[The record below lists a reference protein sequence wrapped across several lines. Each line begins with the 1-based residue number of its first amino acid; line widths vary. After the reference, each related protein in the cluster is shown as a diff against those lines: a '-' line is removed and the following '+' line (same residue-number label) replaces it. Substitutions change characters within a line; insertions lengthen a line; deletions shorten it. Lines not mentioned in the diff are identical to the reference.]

1 MTEEE
6 RKDYLKYIENYTIN
20 DLADIF
26 NTQNFVIQD
35 KDKFNEILLYYHFK
49 QNEEIEQLQQENQSL
64 KKENKILRENAEHND
79 KVVDKVNW
87 ENLKLKNQL
96 EEYKR
101 LGFEHLND
109 KCNKLENQ
117 QKEFIEWLESYLKL
131 FDNKDIYEEG
141 SYDTIEEILSK
152 YKEIIGDDK

>member
-87 ENLKLKNQL
+87 ENLKLKKEND
-96 EEYKR
+96 EYKR
-101 LGFEHLND
+101 LGFKHLND

-117 QKEFIEWLESYLKL
+117 QKEFIEWLTNEANINPY
-131 FDNKDIYEEG
+131 DISDYDYE
-141 SYDTIEEILSK
+141 DIINTILSK
-152 YKEIIGDDK
+152 YKESGE

>member
-1 MTEEE
+1 MN
-6 RKDYLKYIENYTIN
+6 K
-20 DLADIF
+20 
-26 NTQNFVIQD
+26 
-35 KDKFNEILLYYHFK
+35 
-49 QNEEIEQLQQENQSL
+49 EEIEELKEFTIDLTDIDELALGLEICSKKSNMVIQELIDTIVQLQQENQSL

-87 ENLKLKNQL
+87 ENLKLKKQL

-117 QKEFIEWLESYLKL
+117 QKEFIAWLENEKNINPYDISDY
-131 FDNKDIYEEG
+131 IYE
-141 SYDTIEEILSK
+141 DIINTILSK
-152 YKEIIGDDK
+152 YEDIIYK

>member
-1 MTEEE
+1 MSEEE
-6 RKDYLKYIENYTIN
+6 LCREIKSGAFSMQV
-20 DLADIF
+20 ADCERNIR
-26 NTQNFVIQD
+26 IQ
-35 KDKFNEILLYYHFK
+35 F
-49 QNEEIEQLQQENQSL
+49 EQLQQENQSL

-87 ENLKLKNQL
+87 ENLKLKKEL

-117 QKEFIEWLESYLKL
+117 QKEFIDYINSYIKL
-131 FDNKDIYEEG
+131 LSDDHDYIEERQKDIL
-141 SYDTIEEILSK
+141 EEILSK
-152 YKEIIGDDK
+152 YKESGE

>member
-49 QNEEIEQLQQENQSL
+49 QNEEIEQLQQENQEL
-64 KKENKILRENAEHND
+64 KK
-79 KVVDKVNW
+79 
-87 ENLKLKNQL
+87 QL
-96 EEYKR
+96 EEANEKILLLQASEPMLKYKKT
-101 LGFEHLND
+101 LE
-109 KCNKLENQ
+109 ENQ
-117 QKEFIEWLESYLKL
+117 QKEFIEYM
-131 FDNKDIYEEG
+131 NK
-141 SYDTIEEILSK
+141 TIEELECDDTDDEEIKGYLIQRIDTFKEILSK
-152 YKEIIGDDK
+152 YKEIIGDDKQWEQTTMQ